1 MAGRVDER
9 ATVGEARHVED
20 GRGGHEEARGADVAL
35 VSLPFVV
42 AAMMLVVVVTVG
54 LAMLVPPPSLVS
66 AVVVGGGLLVV
77 LGSIDVFGTFAA
89 VDPLDELRKR
99 LQRPQRAENRRGFDP
114 RRGCVDHQLVA
125 LVRRHGERLVGRQ
138 DRDPQPLDPRGR
150 VPRR

>member
-42 AAMMLVVVVTVG
+42 AMMLVVVVTVG

-66 AVVVGGGLLVV
+66 AVVGGGGLLVV

-114 RRGCVDHQLVA
+114 RRGRVDHQLVA